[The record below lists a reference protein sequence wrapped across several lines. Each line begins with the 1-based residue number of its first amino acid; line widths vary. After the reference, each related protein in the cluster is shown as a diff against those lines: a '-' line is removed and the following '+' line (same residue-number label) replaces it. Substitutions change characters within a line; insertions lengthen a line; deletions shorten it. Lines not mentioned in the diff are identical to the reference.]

1 MTERLL
7 QGCAVRS
14 GYKYARLPFR
24 RRAHSVLASARGA
37 GPPATAHIIDTCS
50 LLLQYHLAGN
60 AVCPP
65 LVAALGGALMAQL
78 PPWCRRPGL
87 EPEPARR
94 VLTGV
99 EAAGDPRGGGD
110 LSTGRPGTWRR
121 GWMELGH
128 SVALRLALDAVD
140 PSRRAA
146 VAARLGLCTAQTEG
160 WSG

>member
-1 MTERLL
+1 MRA
-7 QGCAVRS
+7 CRS
-14 GYKYARLPFR
+14 GAVHTVSYG
-24 RRAHSVLASARGA
+24 ASL
-37 GPPATAHIIDTCS
+37 TADSC
-50 LLLQYHLAGN
+50 LLMLQYHLAGN

-78 PPWCRRPGL
+78 PPWCRLRPEL

-110 LSTGRPGTWRR
+110 LDLSTGGRPGTWRR

-160 WSG
+160 YGAGDDAASAV